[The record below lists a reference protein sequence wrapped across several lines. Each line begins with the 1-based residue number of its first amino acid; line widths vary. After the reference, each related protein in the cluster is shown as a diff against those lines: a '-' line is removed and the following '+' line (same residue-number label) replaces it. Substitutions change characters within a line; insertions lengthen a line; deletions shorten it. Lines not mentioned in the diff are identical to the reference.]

1 MRDFADC
8 FAALRFV
15 PCGKAFRQRNEVVKK
30 WDAPIKGFGA
40 LVFGCDVNVKKKVC
54 EFLYIDLESK
64 LTPMNL
70 QIQPELELRRIN
82 FEFPEQIERYW
93 FGKSAFKTHLLNSLT
108 ILLPD
113 IEQYLIH
120 NIKNRIKQIGNPQ
133 LKQQAQAFIGQE
145 AQHSQQHS
153 KFWDNLHF
161 FGYKFDAYL
170 HFLQAILF
178 KALES
183 RLSISLNLSISAGIE
198 HLTTL
203 IAEYALESDF
213 MAEAEPNLKQLFEW
227 HAVEEIEHKTVVYD
241 VFQNRTKNYLI
252 RIVGLFISNIL
263 VLFFLIWGL
272 VILLYQDKKLLDR
285 KVWQESIDFFFT
297 KDKFFYRVLLNSID
311 YFRKGFHPSQKNN
324 LFLI

>member
-1 MRDFADC
+1 
-8 FAALRFV
+8 
-15 PCGKAFRQRNEVVKK
+15 
-30 WDAPIKGFGA
+30 
-40 LVFGCDVNVKKKVC
+40 
-54 EFLYIDLESK
+54 
-64 LTPMNL
+64 MNL
-70 QIQPELELRRIN
+70 QIQPEIQVRHIN
-82 FEFPEQIERYW
+82 FEFPQQIQRYW

-120 NIKNRIKQIGNPQ
+120 NVKHRIKQIDSSQ

-145 AQHSQQHS
+145 TQHSRQHS
-153 KFWDNLHF
+153 KFWDNLQF
-161 FGYKFDAYL
+161 FNYKFDTYL
-170 HFLQAILF
+170 HCLRAILF
-178 KALES
+178 KTLES
-183 RLSISLNLSISAGIE
+183 RLSVSFNLSISAGIE

-213 MAEAEPNLKQLFEW
+213 MAEAEPHLKQIFEW

-241 VFQNRTKNYLI
+241 VLQNTNKNYLI
-252 RIVGLFISNIL
+252 RILGLFISNIL

-272 VILLYQDKKLLDR
+272 VLLLYQDKKLLNR
-285 KVWQESIDFFFT
+285 KVWQESIDFFLF
-297 KDKFFYRVLLNSID
+297 KDKFFYRVLLNSRD